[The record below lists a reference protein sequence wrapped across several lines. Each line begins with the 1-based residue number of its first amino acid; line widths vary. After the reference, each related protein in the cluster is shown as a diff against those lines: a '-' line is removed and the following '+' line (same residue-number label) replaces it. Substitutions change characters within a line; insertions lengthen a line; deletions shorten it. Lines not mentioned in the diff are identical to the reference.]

1 MANANRGLGRGLGAL
16 LGDAALQTESADSL
30 YLPISQVESCAGQPR
45 KHFDDAALA
54 DLADSI
60 REHGIIQPLTVRKL
74 ASGYYQIIAGERRW
88 RAARL
93 AGLTQVPAIVI
104 EADDRKAMELALIEN
119 LQRED
124 LNPIEEAEGYKT
136 LIETYHMTQEDA
148 AATIGKSRPAVANA
162 MRLLTLDESVRE
174 AVKDGRLSAGHA
186 RALLPLPAARQREA
200 AETIAAQGLSVR
212 QTETLVKRLTT
223 EKKEREPSIEEIT
236 HKLHAHIAEEEL
248 AQSLGRGVKIVAGR
262 KKGRIELDYY
272 DMDDLNDLL
281 DALGDL
287 AAAQKWRN
295 QKVTDFIHEAPP
307 PENPKPAA
315 PEKPTSEKERQKRVY
330 AYIAVLF
337 TVAFILILWSFLA
350 NHRSNQQVID
360 QLKGSTSMMQS
371 TLEQNAK
378 LEAEVK
384 ALETQVEELEQ
395 TLAETEDALSA
406 AREEAEKY
414 RALYEELAGEESGT
428 P

>member
-148 AATIGKSRPAVANA
+148 AATVGKSRPAVANA

-200 AETIAAQGLSVR
+200 AEAIAAQGLSVR
-212 QTETLVKRLTT
+212 QTEALVKRLTA

-248 AQSLGRGVKIVAGR
+248 ARRAR
-262 KKGRIELDYY
+262 HP
-272 DMDDLNDLL
+272 
-281 DALGDL
+281 

-378 LEAEVK
+378 LEDEVK
-384 ALETQVEELEQ
+384 ALETQGGELEQ